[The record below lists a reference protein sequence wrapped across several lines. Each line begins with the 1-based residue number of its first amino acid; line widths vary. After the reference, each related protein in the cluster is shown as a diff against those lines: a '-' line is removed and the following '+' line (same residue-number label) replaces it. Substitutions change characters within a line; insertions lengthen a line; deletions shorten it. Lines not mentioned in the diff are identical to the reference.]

1 MHMLQN
7 CGDKEEEKEHVGSSK
22 GRTVARAAY
31 FLSHA
36 GVVHGVAAWYTLRL
50 HKETKASIS
59 TAPGIKGRHWRQ
71 VLSSPALPP
80 PQSPYVGK
88 VQMAHAAVFLPCLCV
103 FHYRKLPLP
112 QGVWCFCVLTPVLAN
127 SGRCCWSF
135 LAGRVFHGGGRPQ
148 GGDARRLAVSHRRV
162 PARPASVQ
170 TGLRCNGR
178 PFLRHHDSY
187 IELCPV

>member
-1 MHMLQN
+1 MLQN

-88 VQMAHAAVFLPCLCV
+88 VQMAHAAVFLRAV
-103 FHYRKLPLP
+103 RLPLP
-112 QGVWCFCVLTPVLAN
+112 QASIT
-127 SGRCCWSF
+127 
-135 LAGRVFHGGGRPQ
+135 
-148 GGDARRLAVSHRRV
+148 ARRLVFLCTDPSACQL
-162 PARPASVQ
+162 RPLLLVFP
-170 TGLRCNGR
+170 GR
-178 PFLRHHDSY
+178 PCFSWGRQTAGR
-187 IELCPV
+187 

>member
-1 MHMLQN
+1 MLQN

-112 QGVWCFCVLTPVLAN
+112 QGVWCFCVTPVLATAAAV
-127 SGRCCWSF
+127 
-135 LAGRVFHGGGRPQ
+135 AGLSWQAVFFMGEADRREVTL
-148 GGDARRLAVSHRRV
+148 GDSLSLTAAYLRDRLVFR
-162 PARPASVQ
+162 
-170 TGLRCNGR
+170 L
-178 PFLRHHDSY
+178 D
-187 IELCPV
+187 